1 MDHFKVLPTDE
12 RFKNLTVDQINIIL
26 YGMQEKSRR
35 EAIAQANANGEQ
47 VVSTSSFNDLD
58 DSWQYSEDF
67 DPTDGTGE
75 EDLLKQVKDQQSDN
89 MDKMENI
96 DTLEADNLA
105 KQQDKYIKSKNKET
119 KKTISKTI
127 EAFTKNREEE

>member
-1 MDHFKVLPTDE
+1 MDYFKVLPTDE
-12 RFKNLTVDQINIIL
+12 RFKNLTVDQINILL

-67 DPTDGTGE
+67 DPTDGAGE

-89 MDKMENI
+89 MDKMENV
-96 DTLEADNLA
+96 DTLESDNLA
-105 KQQDKYIKSKNKET
+105 KQQDNYIRSKNNET

-127 EAFTKNREEE
+127 DAFTKK

>member
-1 MDHFKVLPTDE
+1 MDYFKVLPTDE
-12 RFKNLTVDQINIIL
+12 RFKNLTVDQINILL

-89 MDKMENI
+89 MDKMENV
-96 DTLEADNLA
+96 DTLDSDNLA
-105 KQQDKYIKSKNKET
+105 KQQDKYIKSKNNET

-127 EAFTKNREEE
+127 EAFTKK

>member
-1 MDHFKVLPTDE
+1 MDYFKVLPTDE

-35 EAIAQANANGEQ
+35 EAVAQANANGDKA
-47 VVSTSSFNDLD
+47 VSTSTFNDLD

-67 DPTDGTGE
+67 DPTGGAGE
-75 EDLLKQVKDQQSDN
+75 ENLLKQVKDLQSDN
-89 MDKMENI
+89 MDKMENV
-96 DTLEADNLA
+96 DTLESDNLA
-105 KQQDKYIKSKNKET
+105 KQQDTYIKSKNNET

-127 EAFTKNREEE
+127 EAFTKK

>member
-1 MDHFKVLPTDE
+1 MDYFKVLPTDE
-12 RFKNLTVDQINIIL
+12 RFKNLTVEQINILL

-75 EDLLKQVKDQQSDN
+75 EDLLKQVKEQQSDN
-89 MDKMENI
+89 MDKMENV
-96 DTLEADNLA
+96 DTLESDNLA
-105 KQQDKYIKSKNKET
+105 KQQDKYIRSKNNET

-127 EAFTKNREEE
+127 DAFTKK

>member
-1 MDHFKVLPTDE
+1 MDYFKVLPTDE
-12 RFKNLTVDQINIIL
+12 RFKNLTVDQINILL

-89 MDKMENI
+89 MDKMENV
-96 DTLEADNLA
+96 DTLESDNLA
-105 KQQDKYIKSKNKET
+105 KQQDKYIKSKNNET
-119 KKTISKTI
+119 KKTISKAI
-127 EAFTKNREEE
+127 DAFTKK

>member
-1 MDHFKVLPTDE
+1 MDYFKVLPTDE
-12 RFKNLTVDQINIIL
+12 RFKNLTVDQINILL

-75 EDLLKQVKDQQSDN
+75 EDLLKQVKEQQSDN
-89 MDKMENI
+89 MDKMENV
-96 DTLEADNLA
+96 DALESDNIA
-105 KQQDKYIKSKNKET
+105 KQQDKYIRSKNNET
-119 KKTISKTI
+119 KKTISRTI
-127 EAFTKNREEE
+127 DAFTKK